1 MPILG
6 KISPATAGEYQ
17 LLYRVPQGK
26 TATFDFVATNRSSG
40 IARYRCALVKADDMS
55 IQAVNVTAAGSGYQN
70 NSTITITGE
79 NTNAASASI
88 ASLLLVGATVATGG
102 SGYSVNDILT
112 VSPGTRSVAATLRV
126 DAVGAGGAVTAVSI
140 VEAGTYTVT
149 TSASTGVATTVG
161 AGSGTGATFN
171 LSWGIR
177 AVTVSA
183 GGNGY
188 KAVPTL
194 SVSGGTGAVLTP
206 VMTQVVQAD
215 DDADFDVPLAVAD
228 KVKDR
233 IPLGAGEAIFV
244 RTDTANAINFF
255 ALGYEEVA

>member
-6 KISPATAGEYQ
+6 KISPATANADV

-26 TATFDFVATNRSSG
+26 VATFDFYATNRSSG
-40 IARYRCALVKADDMS
+40 VAKYRYALVKADDMS

-88 ASLLLVGATVATGG
+88 ASLLLVGATIATGG

-112 VSPGTRSVAATLRV
+112 VSPGTRTVAATLRV

-194 SVSGGTGAVLTP
+194 SVSGGTGAVLAP
-206 VMTQVVQAD
+206 VMTQVVQED
-215 DDADFDVPLAVAD
+215 DYNDFDNSLTVTD
-228 KVKDR
+228 KARDR
-233 IPLGAGEAIFV
+233 LSLGAGEAIFV
-244 RTDTANAINFF
+244 RTDTASAINFF
-255 ALGYEEVA
+255 AIGFEDVA

>member
-6 KISPATAGEYQ
+6 KLSPATANTDM
-17 LLYRVPQGK
+17 LLYRVPAGK
-26 TATFDFVATNRSSG
+26 VATFDLHATNRSSG
-40 IARYRCALVKADDMS
+40 VARYRFALVAANDMS
-55 IQAVNVTAAGSGYQN
+55 IQSVGVTAAGSGYQN
-70 NSTITITGE
+70 TSTITITGE
-79 NTNAASASI
+79 NSNAATATI
-88 ASLLLVGATVATGG
+88 ASLLLVGATIASGG
-102 SGYSVNDILT
+102 TGYSVNDILT

-149 TSASTGVATTVG
+149 TTASTGVATTVG
-161 AGSGTGATFN
+161 AGSGSGATFN

-194 SVSGGTGAVLTP
+194 TVSGGSGAVLTP
-206 VMTQVVQAD
+206 VMTQVVQD
-215 DDADFDVPLAVAD
+215 DDFADFDNPLPIAD

-233 IPLGAGEAIFV
+233 ISLGAGEAIFV
-244 RTDTANAINFF
+244 RSDVANAANFF
-255 ALGYEEVA
+255 AIGFEEVA